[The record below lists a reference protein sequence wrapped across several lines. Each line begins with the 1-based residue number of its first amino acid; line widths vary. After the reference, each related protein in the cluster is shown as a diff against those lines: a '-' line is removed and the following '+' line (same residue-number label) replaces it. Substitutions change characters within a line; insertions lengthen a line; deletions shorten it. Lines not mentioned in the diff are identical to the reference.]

1 MPSITIPSTVRIYI
15 YVFTVMAAVY
25 TSFGGG
31 LDLLWGGINGIA
43 SIALFLVPAV
53 ALPVALL
60 AWSRSGLAAALFIPL
75 YALNILYKRYVFKN
89 TVPQLLDR
97 HTGFWELSLTTL
109 LLVLLVTFDLAAR
122 HHRASQSE

>member
-1 MPSITIPSTVRIYI
+1 
-15 YVFTVMAAVY
+15 MAAVY

-109 LLVLLVTFDLAAR
+109 LLVLLVTFDLG
-122 HHRASQSE
+122 SPTPSGEPE